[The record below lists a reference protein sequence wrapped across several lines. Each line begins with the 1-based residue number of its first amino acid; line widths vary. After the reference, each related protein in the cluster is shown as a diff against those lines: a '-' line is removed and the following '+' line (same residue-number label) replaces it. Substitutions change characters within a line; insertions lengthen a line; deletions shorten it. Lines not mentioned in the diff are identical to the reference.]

1 MGITY
6 DDKSKSYIVRIRR
19 RGVKVARSF
28 KRKGDAEAFE
38 NEKLRQIRDQADFGK
53 KERHTLAAG
62 VEKYVLDEVKNH
74 RSAEKTESNVRAIL
88 PHISGLYLDQI
99 DEAAKRVKASVRTS
113 RRAGGKFLPTDKIKP
128 LKPAS
133 INRRLA
139 ILRRVA
145 NLAYTE
151 WHWLERPIAVRLLAE
166 HNKRH
171 EYLEPKE
178 IQALSDAAREPVNH
192 WVMVASY
199 SGIRRGEMFR
209 VDETSIRDGNVFL
222 GLTKNGKPILL
233 PIIPK
238 FKEALAAW
246 VKADKPDPRTMHKY
260 FKAAAKKIGR
270 PDLNP
275 HDMRHTTASLLLNA
289 GYGLETVAEVL
300 NCTIANAQR
309 YAHLSLKNKRNAMQN
324 ISKAKQIGVK
334 LTVNKKLVTRKNP

>member
-1 MGITY
+1 MGIRFNKKT
-6 DDKSKSYIVRIRR
+6 KSYDVRIRR
-19 RGVKVARSF
+19 RGIEIARSF
-28 KRKGDAEAFE
+28 ERKADAEVFYS
-38 NEKLRQIRDQADFGK
+38 EKLRQILEQSDLGK

-62 VEKYVLDEVKNH
+62 IERYLDEEVKNQ

-113 RRAGGKFLPTDKIKP
+113 RRDGGMFLPTDKIRP

-151 WHWLERPIAVRLLAE
+151 WHWLERPIAVRLLPE

-171 EYLEPKE
+171 EYLDPHE
-178 IQALSDAAREPVNH
+178 IQALSDAAQEPVNH
-192 WVMVASY
+192 WIMVASY
-199 SGIRRGEMFR
+199 SGIRRSEMFR
-209 VDETSIRDGNVFL
+209 VDEASIRGDNLFL

-233 PIIPK
+233 PIMPK
-238 FKEALAAW
+238 FKESLSAW
-246 VKADKPDPRTMHKY
+246 IRAEKPDPRTMHKY
-260 FKAAAKKIGR
+260 FKQAAKKIGR
-270 PDLNP
+270 PALNP
-275 HDMRHTTASLLLNA
+275 HDMRHTTASLILNA

-309 YAHLSLKNKRNAMQN
+309 YAHLSMQNKRNAMLN
-324 ISKAKQIGVK
+324 ISQQEKTGVK
-334 LTVNKKLVTRKNP
+334 LTINKKRKSGN